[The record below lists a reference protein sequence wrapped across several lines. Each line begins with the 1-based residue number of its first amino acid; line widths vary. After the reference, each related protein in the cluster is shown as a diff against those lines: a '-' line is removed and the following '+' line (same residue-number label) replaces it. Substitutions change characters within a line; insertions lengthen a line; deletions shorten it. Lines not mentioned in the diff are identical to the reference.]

1 MPALILKS
9 VDAARGPRWI
19 ADAFRLFMRKPLAF
33 TSLFVLFLF
42 AGIVVSIVP
51 VLGAL
56 LQFMSLPLL
65 CLGYMVAGQSALL
78 DGPVHP
84 KQFIEPLLGDANKR
98 RALLTLCVIYGASAL
113 LLLLLADGVSNHAWS
128 RLQNLMAKANT
139 PQADIVALL
148 SEPGLT
154 VGMLILALG
163 GTALS
168 VPFWHAPA
176 LVHWGGQGVGQ
187 ALFSSSLAVW
197 RSKGAF
203 FSYMMA
209 WLGVMFVVGLG
220 TAFVLGLLGL
230 QQLVGLTAV
239 PVGLVFS
246 AVFYLSV
253 LFTFNDSF
261 GGGAASP
268 THGA

>member
-1 MPALILKS
+1 MPLILKS
-9 VDAARGPRWI
+9 VEAARGPRWI
-19 ADAFRLFMRKPLAF
+19 GDAFRLFKRKPLAF

-42 AGIVVSIVP
+42 AGVVVSVVP
-51 VLGAL
+51 VLGVL

-84 KQFIEPLLGDANKR
+84 KQFIEPLLGDAKRR
-98 RALLTLCVIYGASAL
+98 RALLTLCVAYGVSAM
-113 LLLLLADGVSNHAWS
+113 LLLLLADAASNQAWG
-128 RLQNLMAKANT
+128 RLQAMMAKANT
-139 PQADIVALL
+139 PQADIVALM

-154 VGMLILALG
+154 VGLLILTMG

-176 LVHWGGQGVGQ
+176 LVHWGGQGVSQ

-203 FSYMMA
+203 FTYMLA
-209 WLGVMFVVGLG
+209 WVGVMFSFGLA

-230 QQLVGLTAV
+230 QQLV
-239 PVGLVFS
+239 PVVAIPLGMMFT

-261 GGGAASP
+261 GGAAELAP
-268 THGA
+268 PAD